1 MSNKLTLSFNGYN
14 DALTTLTIN
23 GKCAKIK
30 NKKGVRTCIV
40 ETKESTAEIVF
51 FKSHNYIGKLW
62 WLWSILCF
70 FVSLF
75 GILDIPQEKR
85 CLTVDCRF
93 KINLESETNVTLNV
107 QRFEDGGK
115 FLEIES
121 STGFE
126 EISNIQ
132 CFDKVGQK
140 RHKIFK
146 KIKKGII
153 FGTLAIAILLIII
166 F

>member
-1 MSNKLTLSFNGYN
+1 
-14 DALTTLTIN
+14 
-23 GKCAKIK
+23 
-30 NKKGVRTCIV
+30 
-40 ETKESTAEIVF
+40 
-51 FKSHNYIGKLW
+51 
-62 WLWSILCF
+62 
-70 FVSLF
+70 
-75 GILDIPQEKR
+75 
-85 CLTVDCRF
+85 
-93 KINLESETNVTLNV
+93 LNV